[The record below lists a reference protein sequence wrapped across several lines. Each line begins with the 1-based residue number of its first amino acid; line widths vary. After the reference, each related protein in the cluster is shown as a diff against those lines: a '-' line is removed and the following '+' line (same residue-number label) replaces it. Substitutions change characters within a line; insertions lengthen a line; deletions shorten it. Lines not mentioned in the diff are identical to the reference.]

1 MPILEVQLLELPLW
15 ETKNSIKYLYYIGK
29 SAIMLQ
35 IYNTLSRKKEV
46 FKPITSNKVGLYVCG
61 ITIYD
66 RCHIGHAR
74 TYVAFDIIARYL
86 KYLGY
91 DLTHVRNITDVDDKI
106 IKRAQEN
113 GESCEALTLRMTEQ
127 MYKDFDDLNIMRPD
141 IAPTVT
147 GHMDEI
153 IALVERLIERKHAYV
168 ASNGDVM
175 FEVSTY
181 KDYGKLS
188 LQNLDML
195 QAGSRVD
202 VDEAKRSPLDFVLW
216 KMAKPNEPS
225 WDSPWGKGRP
235 GWHIEC
241 SAMNSKHLGEHFDIH
256 GGGSDLQFPHHEN
269 EIAQSCCAFDTPY
282 VNYWMHGGMVQINK
296 EKMSKSLNN
305 FFTLRS
311 VLDEYDAESV
321 RFFLT
326 SSHYRSQLNYSQEN
340 LAQARASLERLYTAL
355 RDVTPIK
362 VELKGNAFVKR
373 FEAAMDDDF
382 NCPEA
387 MPVLFELAKEINR
400 IKASDSEEAGKLAF
414 ILISLGEVLGIAQNS
429 PEDFLQGNNA
439 DSDEVA
445 EIEALIKQRNDA
457 RANKNWAMADDARDK
472 LAALNIILEDSAGGT
487 TWRKG

>member
-1 MPILEVQLLELPLW
+1 
-15 ETKNSIKYLYYIGK
+15 
-29 SAIMLQ
+29 MLH

-46 FKPITSNKVGLYVCG
+46 FTPIETGKVGLYVCG

-66 RCHIGHAR
+66 LCHIGHAR

-86 KYLGY
+86 QHLNY
-91 DLTHVRNITDVDDKI
+91 DVTHVRNITDVDDKI

-113 GESCEALTLRMTEQ
+113 NESVESLTLRMTDE

-147 GHMDEI
+147 GHMPEI
-153 IALVERLIERKHAYV
+153 IDMIATLVEKGHAYV
-168 ASNGDVM
+168 SANGDVM
-175 FEVSTY
+175 FEVGTFD
-181 KDYGKLS
+181 DYGKLS

-195 QAGSRVD
+195 QSGSRVE
-202 VDEAKRSPLDFVLW
+202 VDTNKKSPMDFVLW
-216 KMAKPNEPS
+216 KMAKPDEIF
-225 WDSPWGKGRP
+225 WASPWGNGRP

-241 SAMNSKHLGEHFDIH
+241 SAMNAKHLGEHFDIH

-269 EIAQSCCAFDTPY
+269 EIAQSCCASGKSY
-282 VNYWMHGGMVQINK
+282 VNYWMHGGMVQIDK

-311 VLDEYDAESV
+311 VLDTFDAESV

-340 LAQARASLERLYTAL
+340 LTQARASLERIYTAL
-355 RDVTPIK
+355 RDVTP
-362 VELKGNAFVKR
+362 VEVSLDNNEYVER
-373 FEAAMDDDF
+373 FEQAMNDDF

-387 MPVLFELAKEINR
+387 MPVIFELAKEINR
-400 IKASDSEEAGKLAF
+400 LKATDCEQAGQLAYILVKLGA
-414 ILISLGEVLGIAQNS
+414 ILGIAQNA
-429 PEDFLQGNNA
+429 PEAFLQGDAGN
-439 DSDEVA
+439 DDEAAVV
-445 EIEALIKQRNDA
+445 EALIKQRKDA
-457 RANKNWAMADDARDK
+457 RANKDWASADEARDK
-472 LAALNIILEDSAGGT
+472 LAEMNIILEDGVNGT